1 MLGMSEHYAASGNL
15 EGSAIKE
22 TQKAFL
28 GTKRRNTLRP
38 IHVLGLAL
46 AGNPRSLRYL
56 QSHFYAML
64 ARIFWQ
70 LGKPWQ
76 NPRACVP
83 FDRAWFRNI
92 FRYADSSAHVAA
104 IAPRSIIRSPQG
116 R

>member
-28 GTKRRNTLRP
+28 GTKRKNTCLP

-56 QSHFYAML
+56 QSHFYACWL
-64 ARIFWQ
+64 VFFGSLGN
-70 LGKPWQ
+70 LGKILE
-76 NPRACVP
+76 RVSHLIALG
-83 FDRAWFRNI
+83 FEI
-92 FRYADSSAHVAA
+92 FFVMR
-104 IAPRSIIRSPQG
+104 IR
-116 R
+116 RHT